1 MIIIFFTILLVCIL
15 LVRTIVEQDEHKTVI
30 CFSFSYK
37 KMFKHMHID
46 SITKCLK
53 NQVVLS
59 RHNKPSAFIMPFSA
73 RSIGSLM

>member
-1 MIIIFFTILLVCIL
+1 MIIMFFYNFACIL
-15 LVRTIVEQDEHKTVI
+15 LVRTIVEQDEHKIVI
-30 CFSFSYK
+30 YFSFSYK

-59 RHNKPSAFIMPFSA
+59 HHYKPSAFIMPFSA